1 MKIASVISFSLKKKR
16 YHVLIVNIK
25 PQWSKIVWAICF
37 QLSQFGHP
45 PPVCLIP
52 TRLHRN
58 PSPYTRVRYFI
69 MEIIRVFVT
78 VVHRPEITRLL
89 YELV

>member
-1 MKIASVISFSLKKKR
+1 MRQSDLQVDIRNLENKI
-16 YHVLIVNIK
+16 
-25 PQWSKIVWAICF
+25 P
-37 QLSQFGHP
+37 
-45 PPVCLIP
+45 IP